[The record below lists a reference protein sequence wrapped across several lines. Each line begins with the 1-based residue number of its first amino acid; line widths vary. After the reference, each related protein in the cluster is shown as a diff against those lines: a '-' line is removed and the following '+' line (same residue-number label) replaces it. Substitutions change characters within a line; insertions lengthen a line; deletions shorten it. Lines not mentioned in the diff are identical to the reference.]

1 MNNTGKFGW
10 REVVTIL
17 LVVMGFVLG
26 GASVGKDLRE
36 HEELPGHP
44 LSTQKMEFMQED
56 ITEIRRMV
64 EAIYAQQD

>member
-26 GASVGKDLRE
+26 GSSVGKNLRA

-44 LSTQKMEFMQED
+44 LNTQRMEFMQED

-64 EAIYAQQD
+64 EAMYAQQN